1 MSERA
6 SLNSSSASELL
17 RGRSFTVSGSGVGAD
32 YAACLLRRLAA
43 RVVCEAGDPEPHP
56 DLQWAACGA
65 MALTGWP
72 EASPLLAPAPLA
84 ACAQGALLALR
95 CVAGASGL
103 ESLEAA
109 ALLGERAAILG
120 LSRQGSISPGGG
132 CRLLPT
138 ADGWFAVNLARPD
151 DVRLLPAWLG
161 EGKLTHPWGFVAE
174 RAVQR
179 PSAELVERGRLLG
192 LAVAAVERPSRLSP
206 PWLRVMHR
214 GKPRP
219 ESRAETPLVIDLSSL
234 WAGPL
239 CTHLLARAGA
249 RVIKL
254 ESLER
259 PDGTRSG
266 PREFFDL
273 MHAGHRSVALDFSS
287 DQGRQ
292 QLVRLLR
299 AADIVVESSR
309 PRALRQLGVQAE
321 KLVEE
326 VPGLTWVG
334 ISGYGRREPGANW
347 TAFGDDASV
356 AAGLTV
362 ATPDAGAPVFCGDAI
377 ADPLTGLHAAVA
389 ALASWSAG
397 GGQLLDLSLR
407 DVAAHVLGFSGP
419 SLRAN
424 VRSHAAGWE
433 VTVDGKA
440 QLVQPARARAVSERG
455 PELGADTEAVLR
467 ELAIP
472 C

>member
-6 SLNSSSASELL
+6 SLDCSSASELL
-17 RGRSFTVSGSGVGAD
+17 LGRSFTVSGSGVGAD
-32 YAACLLRRLAA
+32 YAACLLRGLAA
-43 RVVCEAGDPEPHP
+43 HVVCEAGDPEPHP
-56 DLQWAACGA
+56 DLQWADCGA

-72 EASPLLAPAPLA
+72 DASPMLAPAPLA
-84 ACAQGALLALR
+84 ACARGALLALR
-95 CVAGASGL
+95 CVAGDSGL
-103 ESLEAA
+103 ESLDGA
-109 ALLGERAAILG
+109 ALLAERAALLG
-120 LSRQGSISPGGG
+120 LSRQGSTSPGGS

-138 ADGWFAVNLARPD
+138 ADGWFAVNLARAD

-161 EGKLTHPWGFVAE
+161 DGKLDDPWRFLVERVA
-174 RAVQR
+174 QR
-179 PSAELVERGRLLG
+179 PSAELVERGRGLG

-206 PWLRVMHR
+206 PWLRVVHR
-214 GKPRP
+214 GKLRP

-239 CTHLLARAGA
+239 CTHLLTQVGA
-249 RVIKL
+249 RVIKV
-254 ESLER
+254 ESLGR

-292 QLVRLLR
+292 QLRGLLQ
-299 AADIVVESSR
+299 AADIVVESAR
-309 PRALRQLGVQAE
+309 PRALRQLGIEAE

-334 ISGYGRREPGANW
+334 ISGYGRSEPEANW
-347 TAFGDDASV
+347 VAFGDDAGV

-362 ATPDAGAPVFCGDAI
+362 ATHDAGAPVFCGDAI

-407 DVAAHVLGFSGP
+407 NVAAHVLGFGGP
-419 SLRAN
+419 SLRAK

-455 PELGADTEAVLR
+455 PELGADTQAVLR
-467 ELAIP
+467 ELAIL

>member
-6 SLNSSSASELL
+6 SLDCSSASELL
-17 RGRSFTVSGSGVGAD
+17 LGRSFTVSGSGVGAD
-32 YAACLLRRLAA
+32 YAAWLLRGLAA
-43 RVVCEAGDPEPHP
+43 HVVCEAGDPEPHP
-56 DLQWAACGA
+56 DLQWADCGA

-72 EASPLLAPAPLA
+72 DASPMLAPAPLA
-84 ACAQGALLALR
+84 ACARGALLALR
-95 CVAGASGL
+95 CVAGDSGL
-103 ESLEAA
+103 ESLDGA
-109 ALLGERAAILG
+109 ALLAERAAVLG
-120 LSRQGSISPGGG
+120 LSRQGSTSPGGS

-138 ADGWFAVNLARPD
+138 ADGWFAVNLARAD

-161 EGKLTHPWGFVAE
+161 DGKLDDPWRFVAE
-174 RAVQR
+174 RVAQR
-179 PSAELVERGRLLG
+179 PSAELVERGRGLG

-206 PWLRVMHR
+206 PWLRVVHR
-214 GKPRP
+214 GKLRP
-219 ESRAETPLVIDLSSL
+219 ESRAKTPLVIDLSSL

-239 CTHLLARAGA
+239 CTHLLTQVGA
-249 RVIKL
+249 RVIKV
-254 ESLER
+254 ESLGR

-292 QLVRLLR
+292 QLRGLLQ
-299 AADIVVESSR
+299 AADIVVESAR
-309 PRALRQLGVQAE
+309 PRALRQLGIEAE

-334 ISGYGRREPGANW
+334 ISGYGRSEPEANW
-347 TAFGDDASV
+347 VAFGDDAGV

-362 ATPDAGAPVFCGDAI
+362 ATHDAGAPIFCGDAI

-407 DVAAHVLGFSGP
+407 NVAAHVLGFGGP
-419 SLRAN
+419 SLRAK

-455 PELGADTEAVLR
+455 PELGADTQAVLR
-467 ELAIP
+467 ELAIL